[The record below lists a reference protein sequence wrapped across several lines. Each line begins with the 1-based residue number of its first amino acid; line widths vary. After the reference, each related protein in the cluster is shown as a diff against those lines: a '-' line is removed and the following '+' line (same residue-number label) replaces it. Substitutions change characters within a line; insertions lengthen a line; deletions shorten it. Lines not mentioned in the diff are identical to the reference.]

1 MAINTY
7 ALKAAS
13 SVAAFWDDARF
24 RAKSRLG
31 LVSLPVRMGAE
42 PAPARSLH

>member
-13 SVAAFWDDARF
+13 SVAAFWDGARF
-24 RAKSRLG
+24 QAKSRLG
-31 LVSLPVRMGAE
+31 LVSPPILLP
-42 PAPARSLH
+42 

>member
-31 LVSLPVRMGAE
+31 LV
-42 PAPARSLH
+42 